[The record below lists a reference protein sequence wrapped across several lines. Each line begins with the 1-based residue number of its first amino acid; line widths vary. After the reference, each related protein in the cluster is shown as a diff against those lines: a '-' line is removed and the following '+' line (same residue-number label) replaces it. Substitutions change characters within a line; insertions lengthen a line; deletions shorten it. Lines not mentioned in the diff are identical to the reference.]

1 VKGEWNLVQ
10 GERCGKEKHP
20 QERKWQQED
29 LLPRRE
35 TGTTPRREG
44 GRGTRQVGRIEAT
57 LPSGAPTSVGA
68 PDGFLKRK
76 PRWQSRV
83 SNDETRAVVMAQ
95 AFYIQPETLLPA
107 GV

>member
-1 VKGEWNLVQ
+1 VATRRFVTKTRDGYYAS
-10 GERCGKEKHP
+10 
-20 QERKWQQED
+20 
-29 LLPRRE
+29 PRRRSRN
-35 TGTTPRREG
+35 TP
-44 GRGTRQVGRIEAT
+44 GRIEAT